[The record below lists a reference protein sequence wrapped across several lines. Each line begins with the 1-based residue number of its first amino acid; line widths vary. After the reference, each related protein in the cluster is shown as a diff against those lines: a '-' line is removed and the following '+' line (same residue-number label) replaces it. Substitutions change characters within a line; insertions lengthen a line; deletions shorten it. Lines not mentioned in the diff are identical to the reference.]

1 MPFWKATRAL
11 LRPHPGFP
19 FLCCSKTGQ
28 KQTQN
33 DVFMSQKQ
41 LLAPVLIL
49 QQPGVSGKCW
59 EQHRDFLKHVSDSM
73 GLSWH
78 SEKLNVLLFHSG
90 GQEKAFYT
98 TTTTLPRRTVTGAP
112 EMGTLKP
119 TPETAHPF
127 PIGLPPTNSF
137 QFLCESVGYQVH
149 IWWLNE
155 NVQLLC
161 PRGQAKWEQ
170 SQPSTSPRHWETF
183 CHSRERIAIKIVLQQ
198 TQLFTWENAIAW
210 HRVFS
215 PRFLPGLLFGHVQ
228 PRISPDGPRQG
239 QVCRKS
245 HGT

>member
-19 FLCCSKTGQ
+19 FLCSSETDQ

-49 QQPGVSGKCW
+49 QQPGVSEKCW
-59 EQHRDFLKHVSDSM
+59 EQHRDFSKQASDSM

-90 GQEKAFYT
+90 GQEVAFYT
-98 TTTTLPRRTVTGAP
+98 TTTTLPCRTTMGAL

-119 TPETAHPF
+119 TPEIAHPF
-127 PIGLPPTNSF
+127 PTGLPPTSSC
-137 QFLCESVGYQVH
+137 QFLCESVGYQVR

-155 NVQLLC
+155 NIQLLC
-161 PRGQAKWEQ
+161 PQRA
-170 SQPSTSPRHWETF
+170 SQVTAEPALCQPE
-183 CHSRERIAIKIVLQQ
+183 ALGD
-198 TQLFTWENAIAW
+198 
-210 HRVFS
+210 
-215 PRFLPGLLFGHVQ
+215 FLP
-228 PRISPDGPRQG
+228 
-239 QVCRKS
+239 
-245 HGT
+245 